1 MQKRNL
7 FILSVLGIFLISCI
21 NVQAFSVGDFLDE
34 IETSTLVLPMLFIIF
49 FAFINF
55 TLLKFFKGN
64 TTFAGITSF
73 AISTLLVYGINYL
86 DLEFEN
92 IFYNIG
98 VPSDLVAIIVPL
110 LLLVASI
117 FLISKIKL
125 GWFLIV
131 LGLLFLL
138 ASRTE
143 IVYET
148 EVLGF
153 LGAILLIIG
162 GIIKFREKGRNKY
175 DKTKGFVGKGMKYA
189 GRKAMGAGRYV
200 GKKARKAGGRAYTE
214 GWRVGGNKYAKYKDR
229 YQQRKEEKAGREE
242 QEFRGQQRREEEYRE
257 EKEFRNKQKREEEKY
272 EEKYEEKNKLPQYT
286 DADFKKQFKEQLIKR
301 IGMRESQEDRIYNE
315 YKNIY
320 KKGMKELSKAKDIND
335 VNKIKRRYGS
345 VLHPDKISQK
355 GYSEEL
361 VRKITELCKAFFSA
375 CD

>member
-7 FILSVLGIFLISCI
+7 LILSVLGIFLISCV

-92 IFYNIG
+92 IFYSIG
-98 VPSDLVAIIVPL
+98 VPSDLVTIIVPL

-117 FLISKIKL
+117 FLISKIRL

-131 LGLLFLL
+131 LGFLFLL

-162 GIIKFREKGRNKY
+162 VIIKFREKGRNKY

-229 YQQRKEEKAGREE
+229 YQQRKEERAGRKE
-242 QEFRGQQRREEEYRE
+242 QEFRGQQGERAYKE
-257 EKEFRNKQKREEEKY
+257 EKNFRNKQKREEEKY
-272 EEKYEEKNKLPQYT
+272 EEKIKLPQYT

-301 IGMRESQEDRIYNE
+301 IEMRESQEDRIYNE

-320 KKGMKELSKAKDIND
+320 KKGMKELSKARDMND
-335 VNKIKRRYGS
+335 VGKIKRRYGS
-345 VLHPDKISQK
+345 VLHPDKVSKK

-361 VRKITELCKAFFSA
+361 VKKITELCRDFFSA